1 MKKFFEKFLPS
12 HREKSK
18 QNHHIVLAATTLT
31 GVALLQL
38 AFAGVYLGAFHAPK
52 AHELPIAI
60 VGDEATTK
68 QLGESLEQKSDHA
81 YKSISLTDT
90 TAAEA
95 QLKNQ
100 EVYAIYQPAFP
111 QATITV
117 ASANGKSLVQPITQS
132 LTQLDQAYQA
142 QARQTLA
149 AQPDKAPL
157 ASQAIVAPNIHDAAP
172 LPAGDSNGATLFY
185 IAFSAVFGGYLAA
198 VAVNLVR
205 GKRNFSR
212 RLAYIRIAGFALF
225 SVVVSLGVGL
235 IAVYGVDAVAHDHYW
250 TIVGIASLTT
260 FGVSLIASSL
270 VSLLGV
276 FGTALVILL
285 FVVLGTPAS
294 GGPVPLPLTG
304 EGLWQ
309 TLAPLLPTGAAF
321 GALRQSVY
329 FDSLYVMSHLW
340 TLIIY
345 IAVGAGIL
353 VSYGARRSSVS
364 TFEDDIAAEHND

>member
-1 MKKFFEKFLPS
+1 MKKLFERFLPN
-12 HREKSK
+12 RTLKSK
-18 QNHHIVLAATTLT
+18 QNHYILLASSTLA

-60 VGDEATTK
+60 VGDEATTT

-81 YKSISLTDT
+81 YKSVLIADT
-90 TAAEA
+90 ADAEA

-100 EVYAIYQPAFP
+100 EIYAIYQPAFP
-111 QATITV
+111 RATITL

-142 QARQTLA
+142 QTRQALA
-149 AQPDKAPL
+149 GQPDKTQL
-157 ASQAIVAPNIHDAAP
+157 ASQAVVAPNIHDIAP

-205 GKRNFSR
+205 GKRDFSR
-212 RLAYIRIAGFALF
+212 RLAYIRIVGFALF
-225 SVVVSLGVGL
+225 SLIVSLGVGL
-235 IAVYGVDAVAHDHYW
+235 IAVYGVDAVASDRYW

-260 FGVSLIASSL
+260 FGVSLVASSL

-276 FGTALVILL
+276 FGTALVIVL

-329 FDSLYVMSHLW
+329 FDGLHIMTHLW
-340 TLIIY
+340 ILIVY
-345 IAVGAGIL
+345 IFVGASIL
-353 VSYGARRSSVS
+353 LVYGARRSSVS
-364 TFEDDIAAEHND
+364 TFEDDIAAEHDD